1 MKHDPATF
9 HTSRVL
15 AAPPARVYAAFA
27 DARQLAT
34 WWGPAGFRNE
44 FDAFDFQRGGRWKFV
59 MIGPDGAR
67 HDNLN
72 SFVELLAETR
82 VVVQH
87 ESAPRFRLTVDL
99 APDAAGT
106 LLSWTQVFEDPA
118 VAAAVAHIVEPA
130 NEQNLD
136 RLSALLAAG
145 TQAAPSGRA
154 RELAAALIR
163 NIDEVPLTRLLREP
177 HYDARGAG
185 LAQGTA
191 ARKLGASFD
200 ILAPGKR
207 GCPYHLHHAQ
217 EEMFVILQGSGT
229 LRVAGEMLPLRAGDV
244 IFIPPGPE
252 YPHQIIN
259 TSDAPLKVLS
269 ISTQEAP
276 EICEYPDSGKFL
288 AQGSRDDAL
297 PFEVID
303 RRGPGLDYWD
313 GEA

>member
-1 MKHDPATF
+1 MTHDPATF
-9 HTSRVL
+9 HTTRVL
-15 AAPPARVYAAFA
+15 AHPPARVYAAFA
-27 DARQLAT
+27 DAGQLAA
-34 WWGPAGFRNE
+34 WWGPQGFRNE
-44 FDAFDFQRGGRWKFV
+44 FEEFHFGRGGRWKFV

-72 SFVELLAETR
+72 TFVELQGETR
-82 VVVQH
+82 VVIQH
-87 ESAPRFRLTVDL
+87 ESAPRFRLTVEL

-106 LLSWTQVFEDPA
+106 LLSWTQVFEDPS

-136 RLSALLAAG
+136 RLGALLDAA
-145 TQAAPSGRA
+145 AARA
-154 RELAAALIR
+154 RELSTALVR
-163 NIDEVPLTRLLREP
+163 NIDELALSRLLRDP
-177 HYDARGAG
+177 HYDSRGAS
-185 LAQGTA
+185 LAQGTV

-217 EEMFVILQGSGT
+217 EEMFVILQGNGT
-229 LRVAGEMLPLRAGDV
+229 LRVAGERLPLKAGDV
-244 IFIPPGPE
+244 VFIPPGPD

-259 TSDAPLKVLS
+259 TSDEALHYLS
-269 ISTQEAP
+269 ISTKEAP

-288 AQGSRDDAL
+288 AQGRRDAST

-313 GEA
+313 GEP